1 MKDTGLYSLDRPVPN
16 LAMGYVATEWYEDA
30 SPEAGGPYRN
40 NLLRQRAK
48 GGAAGGAFSTA
59 PDLLR
64 FAEALTDGRL
74 LSEESWEEMRQP
86 RVDGKGQQIGYGL
99 ISNESPNT
107 FGHNGGAPG
116 IGAVLKVFEDSGHT
130 LVILSNLGSM
140 LPVDMTLTAM
150 IHRQ

>member
-48 GGAAGGAFSTA
+48 GGAFSTA

-74 LSEESWEEMRQP
+74 LSKESWKEMRQP
-86 RVDGKGQQIGYGL
+86 RVDGNGQKIGYGL
-99 ISNESPNT
+99 LSNELPNT
-107 FGHNGGAPG
+107 FGHTGGAPG
-116 IGAVLKVFEDSGHT
+116 ISAMLKVFEDSGHT
-130 LVILSNLGSM
+130 LIILSNLGSM